1 MSNRNFL
8 SKLAG
13 QTAIYGLSSIVG
25 RLLNYL
31 LTPLLTRVF
40 TEGQYGVITE
50 WYSYSG
56 FLLVLFVYGMETA
69 FFRYI
74 RQAQDMERVYST
86 VMLSL
91 LTSTALFVGLLIGF
105 SGQLSGL
112 INYAQHS
119 EYLIWFALIIG
130 LDAISAIP
138 FARLRYQERA
148 YRFAGIKL
156 VNIGVNVGLTLFF
169 LLVCPVWADKYAFI
183 GAWYQPDIGV
193 GYVFIAN
200 LIAGIVTLLLLAP
213 ELLKIQFKFDPILW
227 KQMFRYALPLVV
239 VGFAGI
245 INEML
250 DRVILKYLLPYDPDT
265 NQAMLGIYGACY
277 KLSILMSLFT
287 QAYRFAAEPLFFAHA
302 SQEDAP
308 KLYAASMKYFVIAG
322 TLIFIGVMLFIDV
335 FEHFIGE
342 AFRVG
347 LAVVPFLLLANLM
360 LGVYYNLSIWYKL
373 SNKTQIGAYI
383 SLVGA
388 AITIALNVLL
398 IPYFGYMGA
407 AWATLACYT
416 VMVVMSYFIGQKHYP
431 IPYETVRLSVY
442 IGIGIALV
450 VIDAYIVSDLKA
462 IPALLIRLSLILAYM
477 AYVYRKEMF
486 KRRTVKHS

>member
-1 MSNRNFL
+1 LSNRNVL

-31 LTPLLTRVF
+31 LTPLLTRVYS
-40 TEGQYGVITE
+40 EGEYGVITE

-91 LTSTALFVGLLIGF
+91 LASTALFVGILTGF
-105 SGQLSGL
+105 SGHLSDL
-112 INYAQHS
+112 INYPQHP
-119 EYLIWFALIIG
+119 EYLIWFAFIIG
-130 LDAISAIP
+130 LDTLSAIP
-138 FARLRYQERA
+138 FARLRYQEKA
-148 YRFAGIKL
+148 FRFAGIKL
-156 VNIGVNVGLTLFF
+156 VNIGVNIGLTLFF
-169 LLVCPVWADKYAFI
+169 LLLCPVWAEKYAFI
-183 GAWYQPDIGV
+183 GVWYQPEIEV
-193 GYVFIAN
+193 GYVFLAN
-200 LIAGIVTLLLLAP
+200 LIAGIVTLLLLMP
-213 ELLKIQFKFDPILW
+213 EWLKIRFRFDYQLW
-227 KQMFRYALPLVV
+227 KSMMVYALPLVV

-245 INEML
+245 VNEML

-265 NQAMLGIYGACY
+265 NQSMLGIYGACY

-287 QAYRFAAEPLFFAHA
+287 QAYRFAAEPLFFAQA
-302 SQEDAP
+302 AREDAP

-322 TLIFIGVMLFIDV
+322 TLIFIGVMLFMDI
-335 FEHFIGE
+335 FERFIGE
-342 AFRVG
+342 PFRVG
-347 LAVVPFLLLANLM
+347 LAVVPFLLMANLM
-360 LGVYYNLSIWYKL
+360 LGIYYNLSIWYKL

-383 SLVGA
+383 SLLGA
-388 AITIALNVLL
+388 AITILLNMLL

-416 VMVVMSYFIGQKHYP
+416 IMVIVSFIAGQKHYP
-431 IPYETVRLSVY
+431 IPYESLKLTGY
-442 IGIGIALV
+442 IWLGILAVLTNAFWV
-450 VIDAYIVSDLKA
+450 NDLPV
-462 IPALLIRLSLILAYM
+462 IPAYAFRIALILAYLLCI
-477 AYVYRKEMF
+477 YRIEKLGRVF
-486 KRRTVKHS
+486 SR